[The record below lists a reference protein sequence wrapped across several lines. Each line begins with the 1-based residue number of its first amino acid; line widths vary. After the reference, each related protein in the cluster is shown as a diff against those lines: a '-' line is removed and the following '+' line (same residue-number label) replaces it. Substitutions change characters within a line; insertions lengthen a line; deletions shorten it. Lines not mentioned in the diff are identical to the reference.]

1 MSAIAHE
8 RAVQRVPG
16 FLAIT
21 WAVFVGFVLAAISV
35 GVVGGAA
42 FLIGFVGRD
51 PSTHVP
57 AAAIYWPFTHSG
69 AWSITA
75 NAVITAGVLFISAY
89 WIAERVSHRSAE
101 PVSLARTFAIVLVTG
116 YAPYVGYR
124 GLLPLHFV
132 LGLLATAFLVRR
144 YALGF
149 PPLELAPRTRLVL
162 GVAGVTALCVPAAYG
177 ATHPLWYQSEVAVRG
192 PTHGPNWAQH
202 RVVFLPRRAQIVT
215 YGFLLKN
222 VGFGRVTLLG
232 VSGGSTPLLRVVG
245 AESGIMQRGF
255 RGGALRGTSV
265 HRNREQFVTL
275 FIRLLGCDQASGTAT
290 LDRVTVRYR
299 LAGMTFSQPM
309 ALAIRPTISCQGS

>member
-51 PSTHVP
+51 PSTHEP
-57 AAAIYWPFTHSG
+57 AAAIDWPFTHSG

-75 NAVITAGVLFISAY
+75 NAVITAGVLFTSAY

-149 PPLELAPRTRLVL
+149 PPLELAPRTRLVPDPRPEL
-162 GVAGVTALCVPAAYG
+162 GPAPSRLPSAQGPDRDVRISSQERRFRKGDAARRLRGKHAAASSRRSRVGHHAAGLSGRRVARHVRPPQPRAIRDAL
-177 ATHPLWYQSEVAVRG
+177 HPSARLRS
-192 PTHGPNWAQH
+192 
-202 RVVFLPRRAQIVT
+202 
-215 YGFLLKN
+215 
-222 VGFGRVTLLG
+222 GFGDSHARSRDRS
-232 VSGGSTPLLRVVG
+232 VSARRQDVLAADGPRDP
-245 AESGIMQRGF
+245 AD
-255 RGGALRGTSV
+255 
-265 HRNREQFVTL
+265 
-275 FIRLLGCDQASGTAT
+275 DQLPGLVAA
-290 LDRVTVRYR
+290 
-299 LAGMTFSQPM
+299 AFE
-309 ALAIRPTISCQGS
+309 